1 MSDKKKQSNTYKD
14 SLNLPQT
21 DFPMRANLVERE
33 PQRLENWENQD
44 LYRQIVDQ
52 RKAENA
58 PTFILHD
65 GPPFA
70 NGDVHMGTALNKV
83 LKDLVIKSRSMAGYY
98 TPFIPGW
105 DCHGLPIEFKVVE
118 KTRGLEPAEIR
129 RRSEEYARRF
139 IDIQRHSFRRLGVFG
154 DWQNPYLTLDPS
166 YEADVIRTFASLVE
180 KDLVY
185 CSKKPVLWSFGAQTA
200 LAEAEVEYEDR
211 TDPAIFVKFP
221 ISSGDLAGQSSLVI
235 WTTTPWTLPANLG
248 IALQSR
254 FEYLR
259 ATFTHAESGRSEDL
273 IIARPLLESFIA
285 KTGFRPSG
293 KEQAVSA
300 ADLEGHTA
308 DHPLLDRTSKII
320 LADFVTDEAGTGA
333 VHVAPGHGSDDY
345 VAGLQNDLGLLSPV
359 DDLGKFTDEVGI
371 EQLVGLHVFKANPIV
386 IELLE
391 EKGALI
397 AREDYLHSY
406 PHCWRSKTPIIFRS
420 VEQFFVRIDSI
431 REKALEEIDKVEW
444 LPHWGRNRIRGTV
457 ESRPDW
463 CISRQRTWGVPLP
476 VFFPAGKPDE
486 PIVDAGLARKVADL
500 TEDQGTNLWFEKDDA
515 WWAEQL
521 DLPAGT
527 TRCHDTLDV
536 WIDSGSSHVA
546 VLDKR
551 PELHTPADLY
561 LEATDQHRGWF
572 QSSLMLS
579 VAHRGIAPYKTVMT
593 HGFVVDKDR
602 KKISKSDAKKKGKP
616 MDAAHFYNQYGAD
629 ILRLWVSSVDWQNEV
644 PFDENLFKQTADTY
658 RRIRNTL
665 RILLGNLHDFDADT
679 QSVENKDLTLID
691 RWILERLHVVTRE
704 CIEAYGKYEFRK
716 VFNTLNQFCAVD
728 LSSLYIDITKDRMY
742 CEATDSAKRRATQTA
757 MARVFE
763 SLTRLM
769 APILVYTAD
778 EAWEFLGREKSIH
791 LQKFPAAD
799 PAFASGDKAATPVVE
814 ELLKLRT
821 CIQQE
826 IEDARQ
832 KKLIGSN
839 LEARVSLDIPEN
851 ATLETILDDQAT
863 AEEFLIVSDLTIKR
877 NRDTL
882 VATISKTDNGKCA
895 RCWRHEKTVGKIESH
910 SDLCE
915 RCADVV

>member
-1 MSDKKKQSNTYKD
+1 MSDQKKKSNTYKD

-33 PQRLENWENQD
+33 PQRLKNWEDQD

-52 RKAENA
+52 RQAQNA

-83 LKDLVIKSRSMAGYY
+83 LKDLVIKSRTMAGYY
-98 TPFIPGW
+98 APFIPGW

-129 RRSEEYARRF
+129 RRSEAYARKF
-139 IDIQRHSFRRLGVFG
+139 IDIQRKSFRRLGVFG
-154 DWQNPYLTLDPS
+154 DWENPYLTLDPS

-221 ISSGDLAGQSSLVI
+221 LASGDLTGKTSLVI

-254 FEYLR
+254 FEYVR
-259 ATFTHAESGRSEDL
+259 CIFTHAESGRSEDL
-273 IIARPLLESFIA
+273 IIARPLLDSFIA
-285 KTGFRPSG
+285 KTGFSPTG
-293 KEQAVSA
+293 EEQIIDPKA
-300 ADLEGHTA
+300 LEGQTA
-308 DHPLLDRTSKII
+308 QHPLLDRTSKII
-320 LADFVTDEAGTGA
+320 LADFVTAEAGTGA

-345 VAGLQNDLGLLSPV
+345 IAGLQNDLGLLSPV
-359 DDLGKFTDEVGI
+359 DDRGCFTDDVGI
-371 EQLVGLHVFKANPIV
+371 DSLIGQHVFKGNPIV
-386 IELLE
+386 IELLDNC
-391 EKGALI
+391 GALL
-397 AREDYLHSY
+397 AQEDYVHSY

-420 VEQFFVRIDSI
+420 VEQFFVRIDAI
-431 REKALEEIDKVEW
+431 RDQALAEIDQVEW
-444 LPHWGRNRIRGTV
+444 MPHWGRNRIHGTV

-476 VFFPAGKPDE
+476 VFFPAGKPDQ
-486 PIVDAGLARKVADL
+486 PIVDADLARKVADL
-500 TEDQGTNLWFEKDDA
+500 TEQQGTNLWFEKDDA
-515 WWAEQL
+515 WWAAQL

-579 VAHRGIAPYKTVMT
+579 VAHRGTAPYKTVMT

-665 RILLGNLHDFDADT
+665 RILLGNLNGFDAEN
-679 QSVENKDLTLID
+679 QSVDNAELTLID
-691 RWILERLHVVTRE
+691 RWILERLHFVTTE
-704 CIEAYGKYEFRK
+704 CIEAYQNYEFRK

-742 CEATDSAKRRATQTA
+742 CEAIDSVKRRATQTA

-763 SLTRLM
+763 SLTLLM

-778 EAWEFLGREKSIH
+778 EAWEFLGKKDSIH
-791 LQKFPAAD
+791 LQDFPTAD
-799 PAFASGDKAATPVVE
+799 PAFAAGENAASPVVE
-814 ELLKLRT
+814 ELLKLRAT
-821 CIQQE
+821 IQQE
-826 IEDARQ
+826 IESARQ
-832 KKLIGSN
+832 QKLIGSN
-839 LEARVSLDIPEN
+839 LEAQVKLDVPNN
-851 ATLETILDDQAT
+851 AVLDSVLDDQDT
-863 AEEFLIVSDLTIKR
+863 VQEFLIVSDLQIQSGQEK
-877 NRDTL
+877 L
-882 VATISKTDNGKCA
+882 FASVAKTDNGKCA
-895 RCWRHEKTVGKIESH
+895 RCWRHEKSVGQVASH
-910 SDLCE
+910 EDLCQ